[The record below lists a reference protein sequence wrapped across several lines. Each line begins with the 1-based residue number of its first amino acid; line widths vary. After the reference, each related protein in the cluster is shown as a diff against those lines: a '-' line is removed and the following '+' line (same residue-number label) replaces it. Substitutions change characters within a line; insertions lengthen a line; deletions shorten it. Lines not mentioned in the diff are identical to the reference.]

1 MSFGW
6 LPILSVL
13 RGYRREWLR
22 ADVFAGISVCVV
34 MIPSVIAYA
43 ELADLPPVHGLYAA
57 LAAMVGYAIFASSRH
72 VITGPDAAI
81 TLLMASAI
89 GPLAGGDPGRLVS
102 LTALTALLG
111 GSLMLLAAYLR
122 VGVVADFLSKP
133 VLVGYLTGA
142 ALVLIS
148 TQLGKLF
155 GLSLSGYDF
164 FPVLAELVSRLG
176 ETHTL
181 TLSIG
186 LGFIALLAILQ
197 RFVPNAPGPLVVLVL
212 ALAISWM
219 FDLESRGVR
228 VLGSV
233 DRGLPLPRW
242 PGLSPADA
250 ALLLPAAAG
259 IVLLTFPEGV
269 LLSRAFAAKHRYDV
283 RPNQELTALAASNL
297 LAGLFQGFCVGAS
310 QSRTTVND
318 AAGGKTQVVS
328 LVAAGALALFLLF
341 LTPMLTRLPVVA
353 LASILV
359 FAGASLVGV
368 REYAVLLRF
377 SRMSLALALG
387 VAVAV
392 LAVGVLPGILL
403 GLIASLV
410 YVLGRLARP
419 MDAVLEEAAGTGRYH
434 DLGNE
439 SAAHTVPGLI
449 AYRFYSPLFF
459 ANADWFVDRIRGLV
473 AGSPY
478 PVRWVLLDAQA
489 IWEIDLT
496 ATEALT
502 RLHEELRA
510 RGISLKIARANRP
523 LREKLARIG
532 LKERLGL
539 ASFFPSVHKAVEA
552 FQREAGASGV

>member
-1 MSFGW
+1 MSKPGW

-13 RGYRREWLR
+13 RGYRPEWLR
-22 ADVFAGISVCVV
+22 ADLLAGISVCVV

-89 GPLAGGDPGRLVS
+89 GPLAGGDPARLVS

-111 GSLMLLAAYLR
+111 GGLMLLAAYLR

-142 ALVLIS
+142 ALILIS

-155 GLSLSGYDF
+155 GLSLQGDDF
-164 FPVLAELVSRLG
+164 FPVLAELAKRIR
-176 ETHTL
+176 ETHAL
-181 TLSIG
+181 TLSLG
-186 LGFIALLAILQ
+186 VGFIALLAVLR
-197 RFVPNAPGPLVVLVL
+197 RFVPKAPGPLVILVAAL
-212 ALAISWM
+212 ALSWI
-219 FDLESRGVR
+219 FDLEARGVR
-228 VLGSV
+228 VIGSV
-233 DRGLPLPRW
+233 DGGLPLPRW
-242 PGLSPADA
+242 PGLSLLDA
-250 ALLLPAAAG
+250 GLLLPAAAG

-269 LLSRAFAAKHRYDV
+269 LLARAFAAKNRYDV

-341 LTPMLTRLPVVA
+341 LTPLLDRLPVVA
-353 LASILV
+353 LSSILV
-359 FAGASLVGV
+359 FAGASLIGV
-368 REYAVLLRF
+368 HEYAVLLRF
-377 SRMSLALALG
+377 SQVSLVLALG
-387 VAVAV
+387 VAAAV

-410 YVLGRLARP
+410 YVLARLARP
-419 MDAVLEEAAGTGRYH
+419 MDAVLQEVPGTGRYH
-434 DLGNE
+434 DIGN
-439 SAAHTVPGLI
+439 SPAAHTVPGLI

-459 ANADWFVDRIRGLV
+459 ANADHFVDRIRELI
-473 AGSPY
+473 ASSPS

-496 ATEALT
+496 AAEALT
-502 RLHEELRA
+502 RLHDELAA
-510 RGISLKIARANRP
+510 RDIELKIARANRP

-532 LKERLGL
+532 LKEHLGEE
-539 ASFFPSVHKAVEA
+539 SFFPSVHKAVEA
-552 FQREAGASGV
+552 FQHEPGGVG